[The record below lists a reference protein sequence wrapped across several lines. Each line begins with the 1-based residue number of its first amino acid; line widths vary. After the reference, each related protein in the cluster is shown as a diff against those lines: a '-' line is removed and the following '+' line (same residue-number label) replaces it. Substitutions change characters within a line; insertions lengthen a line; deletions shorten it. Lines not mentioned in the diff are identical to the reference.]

1 MYNFFIVDQAACPRC
16 SKCVNLYMVVNQ
28 VGHSA
33 ELLKKVLLRR
43 RNSFLIKRFTS
54 FYTKNLHKSVTV
66 GKVYLS
72 V

>member
-1 MYNFFIVDQAACPRC
+1 
-16 SKCVNLYMVVNQ
+16 MVVNQ

-43 RNSFLIKRFTS
+43 RNSFLTKRFAFMLNCT
-54 FYTKNLHKSVTV
+54 HKSVTV

-72 V
+72 VWSSSSPQVEIRSVD